1 MSKKQRT
8 INVRGP
14 STIEPEVITIKEANT
29 SKVDE
34 STMTQ
39 LLKATFRQPPE
50 RIFVGEIGGGD
61 TGESE

>member
-8 INVRGP
+8 INVREP
-14 STIEPEVITIKEANT
+14 STIEPEVITIKEVNT

-34 STMTQ
+34 STMTR

-50 RIFVGEIGGGD
+50 RIFVGEIGGRD

>member
-8 INVRGP
+8 INVR
-14 STIEPEVITIKEANT
+14 EPKPEIITIKEVNT

-39 LLKATFRQPPE
+39 LVKATFRQPPE
-50 RIFVGEIGGGD
+50 RIFVGEIGGRD